1 MYYDKAFIGVDGVH
15 PEHGLTTNYPDQ
27 ASIHRAMMRK
37 ARQRIVVADHT
48 KIGDIGTALIAPTS
62 DADLII
68 TDKSAPARILSSF
81 SVKVLK
87 V

>member
-1 MYYDKAFIGVDGVH
+1 
-15 PEHGLTTNYPDQ
+15 
-27 ASIHRAMMRK
+27 
-37 ARQRIVVADHT
+37 
-48 KIGDIGTALIAPTS
+48 LIAPIS

-68 TDKSAPARILSSF
+68 TDKSAPARALSSF